1 MRAVLL
7 VRVSMKFVVPADRIA
22 TLHARRDLKMA
33 RSAHAYVRG
42 NTALFYRWLAEEGG
56 EHIVPQ
62 GPAVWICGDCHL
74 GNLGPIA
81 NGDGKVEIQIRDL
94 DQAVI
99 GNPAHDLIRL
109 GLSLATAARGSDLPG
124 VVTARMMEE
133 MVDGYEGAFADPDGG
148 EKAAGEEPDIVLI
161 VRRRAL
167 GRKWR
172 HLAKERLDDVE
183 PKIPLG
189 RRFWPLTSEE
199 TSGIRDI
206 VTHRPVSRMIL
217 SLDSKGEKRGP
228 KMVDAAYWMKGC
240 SSLGL
245 MRYAAIVALEG
256 KGEADHAL
264 VDIKEAVAPIAPVAS
279 GAVMPDDPAE
289 RVLAAAQAL
298 SPYLG
303 KRMATGRIHEHSVFV
318 RELMPQDLK
327 IEVEQFSRG
336 EALKAARYLAFVVGK
351 AHARQM
357 EPDTR
362 RDWAR
367 TLQSG
372 RSASLDAPS
381 WLWRAV
387 VDLAGRHEKGYLDHC
402 RAHALNA

>member
-1 MRAVLL
+1 
-7 VRVSMKFVVPADRIA
+7 
-22 TLHARRDLKMA
+22 MA

-56 EHIVPQ
+56 ERIVPE
-62 GPAVWICGDCHL
+62 GPEVWICGDCHL
-74 GNLGPIA
+74 GNLGPIS
-81 NGDGKVEIQIRDL
+81 NGNGKVEIQIRDL

-133 MVDGYEGAFADPDGG
+133 MVEGYEDAFVDPDG
-148 EKAAGEEPDIVLI
+148 EEQTADREPEIVRV
-161 VRRRAL
+161 VRRRAT

-189 RRFWPLTSEE
+189 RRFWPLTKVE
-199 TSGIRDI
+199 TTGLRDI

-217 SLDSKGEKRGP
+217 SLDSKDEQRAP

-256 KGEADHAL
+256 KRGTDHAL
-264 VDIKEAVAPIAPVAS
+264 VDIKEAVAPVAPIAP
-279 GAVMPDDPAE
+279 GAVMPADPAE
-289 RVLAAAQAL
+289 RVLAAARAL
-298 SPYLG
+298 SPHLG
-303 KRMATGRIHEHSVFV
+303 ERMATARLHEHSVFV

-327 IEVEQFSRG
+327 IDVEQFSRG

-357 EPDTR
+357 EPETR
-362 RDWAR
+362 RSWAQ
-367 TLQSG
+367 TLQRG
-372 RSASLDAPS
+372 RSRNLDAPS
-381 WLWRAV
+381 WLWRSV

-402 RAHALNA
+402 RMHALND

>member
-1 MRAVLL
+1 
-7 VRVSMKFVVPADRIA
+7 
-22 TLHARRDLKMA
+22 MA

-42 NTALFYRWLAEEGG
+42 NTLLFYRWLTEEGG
-56 EHIVPQ
+56 DRIVPE

-74 GNLGPIA
+74 GNLGPIS
-81 NGDGKVEIQIRDL
+81 NGGGKVAIQIRDL

-133 MVDGYEGAFADPDGG
+133 MVDGYEQAFVGPENGEEDGDG
-148 EKAAGEEPDIVLI
+148 EPDIVRV
-161 VRRRAL
+161 VRRRAV

-183 PKIPLG
+183 PRIPLG
-189 RRFWPLTSEE
+189 RRFWPLSEE
-199 TSGIRDI
+199 EATGLREI

-217 SLDSKGEKRGP
+217 SLDSKGEERRP
-228 KMVDAAYWMKGC
+228 VMVDAAYWMKGC

-245 MRYAAIVALEG
+245 MRYAAIVALD
-256 KGEADHAL
+256 GERGTDHAL
-264 VDIKEAVAPIAPVAS
+264 VDIKEAIEPIAPA
-279 GAVMPDDPAE
+279 AEDAQMPQDPAE
-289 RVLAAAQAL
+289 RVLAAARAL

-303 KRMATGRIHEHSVFV
+303 GRMATARLHGHSLFV

-327 IEVEQFSRG
+327 IEVEQFSRA
-336 EALKAARYLAFVVGK
+336 EALKSARYLAWVVGK

-357 EPDTR
+357 DPATR
-362 RDWAR
+362 RSWAR
-367 TLQSG
+367 TLQRG
-372 RSASLDAPS
+372 RSGGLDAPS
-381 WLWRAV
+381 WLWRTV
-387 VDLAGRHEKGYLDHC
+387 VDLAGRHERGYLEHC
-402 RAHALNA
+402 RVHALGA

>member
-1 MRAVLL
+1 
-7 VRVSMKFVVPADRIA
+7 MKFIVPSDRLA

-42 NTALFYRWLAEEGG
+42 NTLLFYRWLTEEGG
-56 EHIVPQ
+56 DRIVPE

-74 GNLGPIA
+74 GNLGPIS
-81 NGDGKVEIQIRDL
+81 NGGGKVAIQIRDL

-133 MVDGYEGAFADPDGG
+133 MVDGYEQAFVGPENGEEDGDG
-148 EKAAGEEPDIVLI
+148 EPDIVRV
-161 VRRRAL
+161 VRRRAV

-183 PKIPLG
+183 PRIPLG
-189 RRFWPLTSEE
+189 RRFWPLSEE
-199 TSGIRDI
+199 EATGLREI

-217 SLDSKGEKRGP
+217 SLDSKGEERRP
-228 KMVDAAYWMKGC
+228 VMVDAAYWMKGC

-245 MRYAAIVALEG
+245 MRYAAIVALD
-256 KGEADHAL
+256 GERGTDHAL
-264 VDIKEAVAPIAPVAS
+264 VDIKEAIKPIAPA
-279 GAVMPDDPAE
+279 AEDAQMPQDPAE
-289 RVLAAAQAL
+289 RVLAAARAL

-303 KRMATGRIHEHSVFV
+303 GRMATARLHGHSLFV

-327 IEVEQFSRG
+327 IEVEQFSRA
-336 EALKAARYLAFVVGK
+336 EALKSARYLAWVVGK

-357 EPDTR
+357 DPATR
-362 RDWAR
+362 RSWAR
-367 TLQSG
+367 TLQRG
-372 RSASLDAPS
+372 RSGGLDAPS
-381 WLWRAV
+381 WLWRTV
-387 VDLAGRHEKGYLDHC
+387 VDLAGRHERGYLEHC
-402 RAHALNA
+402 RVHALGA

>member
-1 MRAVLL
+1 
-7 VRVSMKFVVPADRIA
+7 
-22 TLHARRDLKMA
+22 MA

-56 EHIVPQ
+56 ERIVPE
-62 GPAVWICGDCHL
+62 GPEVWICGDCHL
-74 GNLGPIA
+74 GNLGPIS
-81 NGDGKVEIQIRDL
+81 NGNGKVEIQIRDL

-133 MVDGYEGAFADPDGG
+133 MVEGYEDAFVDPDG
-148 EKAAGEEPDIVLI
+148 EEQTADREPEIVRV
-161 VRRRAL
+161 VRRRAT

-189 RRFWPLTSEE
+189 RRFWPLTKVE
-199 TSGIRDI
+199 TTGLRDI

-217 SLDSKGEKRGP
+217 SLDSKDEQRAP

-256 KGEADHAL
+256 KRGTDHAL
-264 VDIKEAVAPIAPVAS
+264 VDIKEAVAPVAPIAP
-279 GAVMPDDPAE
+279 GAVMPADPAE
-289 RVLAAAQAL
+289 RVLAAARAL
-298 SPYLG
+298 SPHLG
-303 KRMATGRIHEHSVFV
+303 ERMATARLHEHSVFV

-327 IEVEQFSRG
+327 IDVEQFSRG

-357 EPDTR
+357 EPETR
-362 RDWAR
+362 RSWAQ
-367 TLQSG
+367 TLQRG
-372 RSASLDAPS
+372 APEIWMPRHGCGAQS
-381 WLWRAV
+381 WTSPEGMKKAISIT
-387 VDLAGRHEKGYLDHC
+387 AGCMH
-402 RAHALNA
+402 